1 MPAVQGRFAM
11 QSRFFLFK
19 IFIHKFIY
27 LFIYSKVNF
36 FLTLLLEIGT
46 EEDRTHH
53 EGKLAIE

>member
-27 LFIYSKVNF
+27 SEVNF

>member
-27 LFIYSKVNF
+27 LFKS
-36 FLTLLLEIGT
+36 
-46 EEDRTHH
+46 
-53 EGKLAIE
+53 

>member
-1 MPAVQGRFAM
+1 M